1 MSREPL
7 DHEWFDDDEDESTEV
22 EDPRLYAF
30 PWTAIHIVATL
41 ITLHLV
47 LVFLA
52 VGPLGWGPRL
62 FRDGGLS
69 TELTADQPWR
79 LVSSLFLHADLPHA
93 LWNGLPMMV
102 FAVPLLLRLGP
113 LRTGLIYFAAG
124 VGGGLT
130 ALRFADSSTVIIG
143 SSGAVAGLFGAW
155 VVVTLRSAG
164 DRLLSWR
171 GRVRTLGV
179 AFLFLPSLLNPTTS
193 SGQAVS
199 VSSHL
204 GGLATGMLVGAVL
217 SFTMKLRR
225 RDEPADEAAPIE
237 PRRA

>member
-7 DHEWFDDDEDESTEV
+7 DHEWFDDDDESTET
-22 EDPRLYAF
+22 EDPRLHAF
-30 PWTAIHIVATL
+30 PWTPIQIVAAL
-41 ITLHLV
+41 ITLHLGLV
-47 LVFLA
+47 LLA
-52 VGPLGWGPRL
+52 IGPLAWGPRL
-62 FRDGGLS
+62 FRGGGLS
-69 TELTADQPWR
+69 TELTADEPWR
-79 LVSSLFLHADLPHA
+79 LVTSLFLHADLPHA
-93 LWNGLPMMV
+93 LWNGLAMMV
-102 FAVPLLLRLGP
+102 FAVPLLLRLGA
-113 LRTGLIYFAAG
+113 LRTGLIYLTAG
-124 VGGGLT
+124 IGGGLT
-130 ALRFADSSTVIIG
+130 ALHFADSGTVIIG

-155 VVVTLRSAG
+155 IVVTLRSAG
-164 DRLLSWR
+164 NRLLSWR

-193 SGQAVS
+193 SGQSVS

-225 RDEPADEAAPIE
+225 RDDAPDEAAPIE